1 MVNTLGE
8 AKLNM
13 KLNWATG
20 TNWFYHAISLYTA
33 PTEVV
38 IKPINPLCLII
49 FWGTSRLESYIYIY
63 NIYRSH
69 FPIIF
74 TIFCWFNSYLHAEA
88 AVYSSNRSAA
98 FAKLRCGLEICWG
111 LHVGHMVPKKLWILL
126 GKDGRLVDDT

>member
-38 IKPINPLCLII
+38 IEPINPLCLII
-49 FWGTSRLESYIYIY
+49 FWGTSRIESYIYIDL
-63 NIYRSH
+63 I
-69 FPIIF
+69 FPLFSSFFAGSTPICTLRLQSILP
-74 TIFCWFNSYLHAEA
+74 TVPRPSPSCG
-88 AVYSSNRSAA
+88 AV
-98 FAKLRCGLEICWG
+98 LRY
-111 LHVGHMVPKKLWILL
+111 VGGYM
-126 GKDGRLVDDT
+126 